1 MKIHFASELPW
12 QCFCRGWQDFVL
24 RASAFTWATLAKTS
38 MRSKL
43 VRLLA
48 LLHISPRIRSIMCI
62 IQFKILKDHQYTF
75 KVRHH
80 PLFVAV
86 YVIIITIHFTYMKNK
101 ISCTRK
107 ICFTKLVVINLA
119 ISRVVFLQAAKLLQF
134 KSLRKFRAD

>member
-12 QCFCRGWQDFVL
+12 QYFCRGWQDFVL

-86 YVIIITIHFTYMKNK
+86 YVMIITIHFTYMKNNK
-101 ISCTRK
+101 IY
-107 ICFTKLVVINLA
+107 FAKLIAINLA
-119 ISRVVFLQAAKLLQF
+119 VSRVVFLQAVRLLQF
-134 KSLRKFRAD
+134 KPLRKFCAD